1 MCLVK
6 FEEVLSFMNKTKQMY
21 KLDIFS
27 QRNEKH
33 KQKIRKE
40 FGNSSDLQW
49 QNLFTEPIA
58 KPIMEIFVKLLTF

>member
-1 MCLVK
+1 MYLVK

-40 FGNSSDLQW
+40 FGNSSDLQ
-49 QNLFTEPIA
+49 
-58 KPIMEIFVKLLTF
+58 

>member
-6 FEEVLSFMNKTKQMY
+6 LEEVLSFMNKTKQMY

-40 FGNSSDLQW
+40 FGYSSDLQ
-49 QNLFTEPIA
+49 
-58 KPIMEIFVKLLTF
+58 